1 MSTVHDPPVTRGSDE
16 ARPPWGDPVPEQPAP
31 PARRRRRWIPVA
43 AVLAAALVAALG
55 SGWARTQRT
64 TSATTA
70 AASLSTSA
78 IAAKVAPGLVD
89 VNSTLGYQHGLASGT
104 GIAVSSSGEVLTNN
118 HVIEGAT
125 AVSVTDVGN
134 GRTYQATVVGY
145 DETHD
150 IAVLQLRGASGL
162 ATAALGDSSKVRA
175 GDRVVAIGNAG
186 GKGGSPSVAT
196 GSVTSLGAAITATDE
211 SAGTSEQLTGLI
223 RTNADIQAGD
233 SGGPLVNTAGQVIGV
248 DTAASSDFQFQRGTA
263 ATSAES
269 FAIPVNQAVAIAKQI
284 EAGKPSASVHI
295 GATAFLGVALLT
307 SGAAGAGRPG
317 GSAAAGAT
325 VAGVEAGAPASAAG
339 LVAGDLIVAIDGH
352 SVDSQSA
359 VAAVME
365 AHHPGD
371 MVSLTWLDQ
380 SSQRHTAT
388 VVLATGPAG

>member
-55 SGWARTQRT
+55 SGWAPGPADDVGHDR
-64 TSATTA
+64 ALP
-70 AASLSTSA
+70 SLSTSA

-162 ATAALGDSSKVRA
+162 A
-175 GDRVVAIGNAG
+175 DRGPGRLVESHGRE
-186 GKGGSPSVAT
+186 T
-196 GSVTSLGAAITATDE
+196 G
-211 SAGTSEQLTGLI
+211 
-223 RTNADIQAGD
+223 
-233 SGGPLVNTAGQVIGV
+233 
-248 DTAASSDFQFQRGTA
+248 
-263 ATSAES
+263 
-269 FAIPVNQAVAIAKQI
+269 
-284 EAGKPSASVHI
+284 
-295 GATAFLGVALLT
+295 
-307 SGAAGAGRPG
+307 
-317 GSAAAGAT
+317 
-325 VAGVEAGAPASAAG
+325 
-339 LVAGDLIVAIDGH
+339 
-352 SVDSQSA
+352 
-359 VAAVME
+359 
-365 AHHPGD
+365 
-371 MVSLTWLDQ
+371 
-380 SSQRHTAT
+380 
-388 VVLATGPAG
+388 